1 MTFTKIKNHM
11 GIAIVVSGEKM
22 GNYHYKPRT
31 EYLNLDALDGGYVVE
46 DADFLDRLQWN
57 GVDVLIYFPEE
68 GIVLSEEDL
77 RKLGEINE

>member
-1 MTFTKIKNHM
+1 M
-11 GIAIVVSGEKM
+11 GIAISGEKSGM
-22 GNYHYKPRT
+22 GKYRYKPRT
-31 EYLNLDALDGGYVVE
+31 AYLNLDALDGGYVVE

-77 RKLGEINE
+77 RELGEINE

>member
-1 MTFTKIKNHM
+1 MTFTKIKNHR
-11 GIAIVVSGEKM
+11 GIAISGEKSGM

-77 RKLGEINE
+77 RELGEINE